1 MIPGLGRYLGEGKG
15 YLLQYSGVVN
25 SMDCRVD
32 EITKS
37 RTQLSGF
44 HTHTHTHTHT
54 HVIECTYLRRT
65 ITGEEEEQVEDE
77 KQERANEAELQ
88 STTANQ
94 SVQKK
99 ELLERVIPRE
109 ETISSTGGHL

>member
-1 MIPGLGRYLGEGKG
+1 M
-15 YLLQYSGVVN
+15 V
-25 SMDCRVD
+25 
-32 EITKS
+32 
-37 RTQLSGF
+37 F
-44 HTHTHTHTHT
+44 THTHTHT

-65 ITGEEEEQVEDE
+65 ITGEEEEQAEDE